1 MDKKLQELLDWMFF
15 HTLRSEVPRSENLF
29 WPKKFFRTLRSE
41 TIEILTNQLSPVQKD
56 AIIEKLEA
64 LKKKKEEEKE

>member
-15 HTLRSEVPRSENLF
+15 HTLRSEA
-29 WPKKFFRTLRSE
+29 
-41 TIEILTNQLSPVQKD
+41 IEILTNQLAPVQKD

-64 LKKKKEEEKE
+64 LKKKKQRK